1 LLGTVGCVDTQLKF
15 NHETSRARARLYGQ
29 PAYDFFQIGVTE
41 EEMLTWSSYTLSGS
55 PQLCAFC
62 HRPFPS
68 IEGRRE
74 AFHSRA
80 AGGYFCDAECARR
93 FIEVT
98 AEHPERRAA

>member
-1 LLGTVGCVDTQLKF
+1 MTPWRGPATPNQSLTMKLPRLGRVYIGK
-15 NHETSRARARLYGQ
+15 
-29 PAYDFFQIGVTE
+29 PAYGFFQIGVTE

-55 PQLCAFC
+55 PQQCAFC
-62 HRPFPS
+62 RRPFPS

-80 AGGYFCDAECARR
+80 GGYFCDAECAQRL
-93 FIEVT
+93 VDVM